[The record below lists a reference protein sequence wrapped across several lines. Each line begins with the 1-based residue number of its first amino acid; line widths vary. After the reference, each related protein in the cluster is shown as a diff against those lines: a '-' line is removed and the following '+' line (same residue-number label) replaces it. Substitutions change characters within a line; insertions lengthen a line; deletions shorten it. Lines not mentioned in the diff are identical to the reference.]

1 LSLQTFTRW
10 LDEIEQQPAW
20 RARADRECDY
30 YDGNQLDSD
39 VMRKAR
45 ERGLPP
51 AIEPLIGPTIDAVLG
66 MEAKSRTDWRVIAD
80 GDKEG
85 DDVADAL
92 NYRLNQAERHSRADA
107 ACAEAYA
114 SQVKVGLGWV
124 EVRRE
129 QDPFLYT
136 YSVGAVH
143 RNEIWYDWLS
153 KPDLSDA
160 RYLVRR
166 KWMERDKAK
175 LMFPDQADLIE
186 HSGSG
191 WQRIDTA
198 S

>member
-1 LSLQTFTRW
+1 
-10 LDEIEQQPAW
+10 
-20 RARADRECDY
+20 
-30 YDGNQLDSD
+30 
-39 VMRKAR
+39 M
-45 ERGLPP
+45 PP

-66 MEAKSRTDWRVIAD
+66 MEAKSRTTGGVIAD

-92 NYRLNQAERHSRADA
+92 NYRIEPGRAPEP
-107 ACAEAYA
+107 CRRRVFG
-114 SQVKVGLGWV
+114 SLRQPTKVGLGWV

-129 QDPFLYT
+129 QDPSLYP

-143 RNEIWYDWLS
+143 RNEIWYGWLS

-175 LMFPDQADLIE
+175 LMFPEQADLIE

-191 WQRIDTA
+191 WQRIDPP
-198 S
+198 